1 VLSALPFFWPWRD
14 RGERYERAG
23 KGHEPPYIIT
33 FGIWT
38 LPQQGG
44 RENGVGRVGLRV
56 VPSHVSDRA
65 FRNTIQYQYLEAQ
78 LYQYRRS
85 LDLGDGR
92 QVGR

>member
-1 VLSALPFFWPWRD
+1 MAD

-65 FRNTIQYQYLEAQ
+65 FRNTI
-78 LYQYRRS
+78 
-85 LDLGDGR
+85 
-92 QVGR
+92 